1 MDCILLYAATSHVF
15 FFFSKFPDETILR
28 RLLNSYGARVACSL
42 DSGSRVRGTRAP
54 ATSSL
59 FQYSK
64 HMCHAAQAGTVRA
77 FAATNMGLRVQLLCE
92 SVIAVILLN
101 SGSAD
106 TAFGGFPM
114 LPVVGHT

>member
-1 MDCILLYAATSHVF
+1 MQLYVACFVF
-15 FFFSKFPDETILR
+15 VFSKFPDETILR

-64 HMCHAAQAGTVRA
+64 RMCHAAQAVRG
-77 FAATNMGLRVQLLCE
+77 FAATNMGLRVQLVCE